1 MRAFTQNP
9 AIRQQLIWIGAWFV
23 LGAFIGF
30 DNYAH
35 GGGMLFGGLYGWAL
49 AAEPGKKRRW
59 RMAAAFWVAALLVF
73 ASLRPLPWVHQVPAV
88 RRACRRERSR
98 ATDAHDLRVGSRRAC
113 SPRTIAGGWGPCEGP
128 HLIRGMS
135 RRMADEKIHVEAL
148 VIGAGPGGY
157 VAGIRLGQLKKKAM
171 VVERDKPGGI
181 CLNVGCIPSKALIN
195 AAKTYDKLRHG
206 GDIGILADNI
216 RVDMV
221 KMQSW
226 KSEVVSKLTGGVKML
241 LKANGC
247 DYRTGVARLTSRNT
261 VELTA
266 ADGSKVTIQAD
277 NIVVATG
284 SRPIEIPGFKFDGQR
299 IVDSTGALAFDAV
312 PERFVVIGGGY
323 IGIEI
328 GTLYAKLGSKVTV
341 VEALPAILA
350 GNDPDIVQVVARK
363 LKKLGVEVMTGAK
376 AKSWSEKDGRAAVVV
391 DVGGNDVTLD
401 ADKVLVAVG
410 RRPISDGLGLEEVGV
425 KLERGFIPVD
435 KRLRTNVPGI
445 YAIGDVAGQ
454 PMLAHKA
461 SREAEVVAE
470 VIAGHKAE
478 FDVRCIPA
486 VIFSDPEVASAGIT
500 ADEAKQ
506 RGREVKVGKFP
517 FSVLGRAIANADTDG
532 FVKVVIDAASK
543 EVLGIHVVGNGASDV
558 IAEAALA
565 IEMGALADDL
575 SMTIH
580 AHPTLPEAIME
591 AAKASLGEAIH
602 IQNR

>member
-1 MRAFTQNP
+1 
-9 AIRQQLIWIGAWFV
+9 
-23 LGAFIGF
+23 
-30 DNYAH
+30 
-35 GGGMLFGGLYGWAL
+35 
-49 AAEPGKKRRW
+49 
-59 RMAAAFWVAALLVF
+59 
-73 ASLRPLPWVHQVPAV
+73 
-88 RRACRRERSR
+88 
-98 ATDAHDLRVGSRRAC
+98 
-113 SPRTIAGGWGPCEGP
+113 
-128 HLIRGMS
+128 
-135 RRMADEKIHVEAL
+135 MADAIHVEAL

-157 VAGIRLGQLKKKAM
+157 VAGIRLGQLKTKAM

-206 GDIGILADNI
+206 ADIGILADNF
-216 RVDMV
+216 RVDMP
-221 KMQSW
+221 KMQTW
-226 KSEVVSKLTGGVKML
+226 KGEVVSKLTGGVKIL
-241 LKANGC
+241 LKSNGC
-247 DYRTGVARLTSRNT
+247 DYRTGVARLVSRNT
-261 VELTA
+261 VELTEA
-266 ADGSKVTIQAD
+266 TGKVTIQAD
-277 NIVVATG
+277 NIVIATG
-284 SRPIEIPGFKFDGQR
+284 SRPIEIPGFKFDGNR
-299 IVDSTGALAFDAV
+299 VVDSTGALAFDAV
-312 PERFVVIGGGY
+312 PDRFVVIGGGY

-341 VEALPAILA
+341 VEALPAILP

-376 AKSWSEKDGRAAVVV
+376 AKSWSEVGGHAAVVL
-391 DVGGNDVTLD
+391 DVGGKDVTVD

-410 RRPISDGLGLEEVGV
+410 RRPNAEGLGLEEVGV
-425 KLERGFIPVD
+425 KVERGFVTVD
-435 KRLRTNVPGI
+435 KRMRTNVPGI

-461 SREAEVVAE
+461 SKEAEVVAE

-506 RGREVKVGKFP
+506 RGRDVKVGKFP

-532 FVKVVIDAASK
+532 FVKVVIDAGSK

-565 IEMGALADDL
+565 IEMGALADDISL
-575 SMTIH
+575 TIH
-580 AHPTLPEAIME
+580 AHPTLPEAIHE

>member
-1 MRAFTQNP
+1 
-9 AIRQQLIWIGAWFV
+9 
-23 LGAFIGF
+23 
-30 DNYAH
+30 
-35 GGGMLFGGLYGWAL
+35 
-49 AAEPGKKRRW
+49 
-59 RMAAAFWVAALLVF
+59 
-73 ASLRPLPWVHQVPAV
+73 
-88 RRACRRERSR
+88 
-98 ATDAHDLRVGSRRAC
+98 
-113 SPRTIAGGWGPCEGP
+113 
-128 HLIRGMS
+128 MS
-135 RRMADEKIHVEAL
+135 RRMADAIHVEAL

-195 AAKTYDKLRHG
+195 ASKYYDKLRHG
-206 GDIGILADNI
+206 ADIGILADNF
-216 RVDMV
+216 RVDMP
-221 KMQSW
+221 KMQTW
-226 KSEVVSKLTGGVKML
+226 KGEVVSKLTGGVKIL
-241 LKANGC
+241 LKSNGC
-247 DYRTGVARLTSRNT
+247 DYRTGVARLVSRNT
-261 VELTA
+261 VELTEA
-266 ADGSKVTIQAD
+266 TGKVTIQAD
-277 NIVVATG
+277 NIVIATG
-284 SRPIEIPGFKFDGQR
+284 SRPIEIPGFKFDGNR

-341 VEALPAILA
+341 VEALPAILP

-376 AKSWSEKDGRAAVVV
+376 AKSWSEVGGRAAVVLDAGNV
-391 DVGGNDVTLD
+391 DSKDVTVT

-410 RRPISDGLGLEEVGV
+410 RRPNAEGLGLEEVGV
-425 KLERGFIPVD
+425 KVERGFVTVD
-435 KRLRTNVPGI
+435 KRMRTNVPGI

-461 SREAEVVAE
+461 SKEAEIVAE

-506 RGREVKVGKFP
+506 RGRDVKVGKFP

-532 FVKVVIDAASK
+532 FVKVVIDAGTK

-565 IEMGALADDL
+565 IEMGALADDISL
-575 SMTIH
+575 TIH
-580 AHPTLPEAIME
+580 AHPTLPEAIHE

>member
-1 MRAFTQNP
+1 
-9 AIRQQLIWIGAWFV
+9 
-23 LGAFIGF
+23 
-30 DNYAH
+30 
-35 GGGMLFGGLYGWAL
+35 
-49 AAEPGKKRRW
+49 
-59 RMAAAFWVAALLVF
+59 
-73 ASLRPLPWVHQVPAV
+73 
-88 RRACRRERSR
+88 
-98 ATDAHDLRVGSRRAC
+98 
-113 SPRTIAGGWGPCEGP
+113 
-128 HLIRGMS
+128 MS
-135 RRMADEKIHVEAL
+135 RRMADANAIHVEAL

-195 AAKTYDKLRHG
+195 AAKYYDKLRHG
-206 GDIGILADNI
+206 ADIGILADNI
-216 RVDMV
+216 RLDMP
-221 KMQSW
+221 KMQTW
-226 KSEVVSKLTGGVKML
+226 KGEVVSELTGGVKVL

-247 DYRTGVARLTSRNT
+247 DYRTGVARLTSRST
-261 VELTA
+261 VELTE
-266 ADGSKVTIQAD
+266 ADGKKVTIQAD

-284 SRPIEIPGFKFDGQR
+284 SRPIEIPGFKFDGNR

-341 VEALPAILA
+341 VEALPAILP
-350 GNDPDIVQVVARK
+350 GNDPEIVQVVARK

-376 AKSWSEKDGRAAVVV
+376 AKSWSEQGGRAAVVL
-391 DVGGNDVTLD
+391 DVGGKDVTVE
-401 ADKVLVAVG
+401 ADKVLVSVG
-410 RRPISDGLGLEEVGV
+410 RRPNFENLGLEEVGV
-425 KLERGFIPVD
+425 KVERGFVTVD
-435 KRLRTNVPGI
+435 KRMRTNVPGI

-478 FDVRCIPA
+478 FDARVIPA

-506 RGREVKVGKFP
+506 RGRDVKVGKFP
-517 FSVLGRAIANADTDG
+517 FAALGRAIANADTDG
-532 FVKVVIDAASK
+532 FVKVVIDAGTK
-543 EVLGIHVVGNGASDV
+543 EVLGIHVVGNGASDI

-565 IEMGALADDL
+565 IAMGALADDISL
-575 SMTIH
+575 TIH

>member
-1 MRAFTQNP
+1 
-9 AIRQQLIWIGAWFV
+9 
-23 LGAFIGF
+23 
-30 DNYAH
+30 
-35 GGGMLFGGLYGWAL
+35 
-49 AAEPGKKRRW
+49 
-59 RMAAAFWVAALLVF
+59 
-73 ASLRPLPWVHQVPAV
+73 
-88 RRACRRERSR
+88 
-98 ATDAHDLRVGSRRAC
+98 
-113 SPRTIAGGWGPCEGP
+113 
-128 HLIRGMS
+128 
-135 RRMADEKIHVEAL
+135 MADENIRVEAL

-157 VAGIRLGQLKKKAM
+157 VAGIRLGQLKKRAM

-195 AAKTYDKLRHG
+195 AAKFYDKLRHG
-206 GDIGILADNI
+206 ADIGIMADNL
-216 RVDMV
+216 RVDMP

-226 KSEVVSKLTGGVKML
+226 KGEVVAKLTGGVRTL

-247 DYRTGVARLTSRNT
+247 DYRTGSARLVSRNT
-261 VELTA
+261 VELTEKT
-266 ADGSKVTIQAD
+266 GKVTIQAD
-277 NIVVATG
+277 NVVVATG
-284 SRPIEIPGFKFDGQR
+284 SRPIEIPGFKFDGNR
-299 IVDSTGALAFDAV
+299 IVDSTGALDFAAV

-328 GTLYAKLGSKVTV
+328 GTLYAKLGARVTV
-341 VEALPAILA
+341 VEALPAILP
-350 GNDPDIVQVVARK
+350 GNDPEIVQVVARK

-376 AKSWSEKDGRAAVVV
+376 AKSWSEAGGRAKLVVEV
-391 DVGGNDVTLD
+391 DGKEATATLD
-401 ADKVLVAVG
+401 ADKILVAVG
-410 RRPISDGLGLEEVGV
+410 RRPNSEGLGLEEVGV
-425 KLERGFIPVD
+425 KLERGFITVD
-435 KRLRTNVPGI
+435 RRLRTNVPGI

-470 VIAGHKAE
+470 VIAGHKSE

-506 RGREVKVGKFP
+506 RGRDARVGKFP
-517 FSVLGRAIANADTDG
+517 FVALGRAIANADTDG

>member
-1 MRAFTQNP
+1 
-9 AIRQQLIWIGAWFV
+9 
-23 LGAFIGF
+23 
-30 DNYAH
+30 
-35 GGGMLFGGLYGWAL
+35 
-49 AAEPGKKRRW
+49 
-59 RMAAAFWVAALLVF
+59 
-73 ASLRPLPWVHQVPAV
+73 
-88 RRACRRERSR
+88 
-98 ATDAHDLRVGSRRAC
+98 
-113 SPRTIAGGWGPCEGP
+113 
-128 HLIRGMS
+128 
-135 RRMADEKIHVEAL
+135 

-181 CLNVGCIPSKALIN
+181 CLNVGCIPSKALIT
-195 AAKTYDKLRHG
+195 ASKYYDKLRHG
-206 GDIGILADNI
+206 ADIGILADNF
-216 RVDMV
+216 RVDMP
-221 KMQSW
+221 KMQTW
-226 KSEVVSKLTGGVKML
+226 KGEVVSKLTGGVKIL
-241 LKANGC
+241 LKSNGC
-247 DYRTGVARLTSRNT
+247 DYRTGVARLVSRNT
-261 VELTA
+261 VELTEA
-266 ADGSKVTIQAD
+266 TGKVTIQAD
-277 NIVVATG
+277 NIVIATG
-284 SRPIEIPGFKFDGQR
+284 SRPIEIPGFKFDGNR

-341 VEALPAILA
+341 VEALPAILP

-376 AKSWSEKDGRAAVVV
+376 AKSWSEVGGRADVVLDAGSV
-391 DVGGNDVTLD
+391 DSKDVTVT

-410 RRPISDGLGLEEVGV
+410 RRPNAEGLGLEEVGV
-425 KLERGFIPVD
+425 KVERGFVTVD
-435 KRLRTNVPGI
+435 KRMRTNVPGI

-461 SREAEVVAE
+461 SKEAEVVAE

-506 RGREVKVGKFP
+506 RGRDVKVGKFP

-532 FVKVVIDAASK
+532 FVKVVIDAGTK

-565 IEMGALADDL
+565 IEMGALADDISL
-575 SMTIH
+575 TIH
-580 AHPTLPEAIME
+580 AHPTLPEAIHE

>member
-1 MRAFTQNP
+1 
-9 AIRQQLIWIGAWFV
+9 
-23 LGAFIGF
+23 
-30 DNYAH
+30 
-35 GGGMLFGGLYGWAL
+35 
-49 AAEPGKKRRW
+49 
-59 RMAAAFWVAALLVF
+59 
-73 ASLRPLPWVHQVPAV
+73 
-88 RRACRRERSR
+88 
-98 ATDAHDLRVGSRRAC
+98 
-113 SPRTIAGGWGPCEGP
+113 
-128 HLIRGMS
+128 
-135 RRMADEKIHVEAL
+135 MADEKIHVEAL

-226 KSEVVSKLTGGVKML
+226 KSEVVSKLTGGVKVL

-266 ADGSKVTIQAD
+266 ADGAKTTIQAD

-376 AKSWSEKDGRAAVVV
+376 AKSWNETGGRAAVVV
-391 DVGGNDVTLD
+391 DVGGKDVTLD

-565 IEMGALADDL
+565 IEMGALADDI

>member
-1 MRAFTQNP
+1 
-9 AIRQQLIWIGAWFV
+9 
-23 LGAFIGF
+23 
-30 DNYAH
+30 
-35 GGGMLFGGLYGWAL
+35 
-49 AAEPGKKRRW
+49 
-59 RMAAAFWVAALLVF
+59 
-73 ASLRPLPWVHQVPAV
+73 
-88 RRACRRERSR
+88 
-98 ATDAHDLRVGSRRAC
+98 
-113 SPRTIAGGWGPCEGP
+113 
-128 HLIRGMS
+128 
-135 RRMADEKIHVEAL
+135 MADAIHVEAL

-195 AAKTYDKLRHG
+195 ASKYYDKLRHG
-206 GDIGILADNI
+206 ADIGILADNF
-216 RVDMV
+216 RVDMP
-221 KMQSW
+221 KMQTW
-226 KSEVVSKLTGGVKML
+226 KGEVVSKLTGGVKIL
-241 LKANGC
+241 LKSNGC
-247 DYRTGVARLTSRNT
+247 DYRTGVARLVSRNT
-261 VELTA
+261 VELTEA
-266 ADGSKVTIQAD
+266 TGKVTIQAD
-277 NIVVATG
+277 NIVIATG
-284 SRPIEIPGFKFDGQR
+284 SRPIEIPGFKFDGNR

-341 VEALPAILA
+341 VEALPAILP

-376 AKSWSEKDGRAAVVV
+376 AKSWSEQGGRAAVVL
-391 DVGGNDVTLD
+391 DAGGKDVTVE

-410 RRPISDGLGLEEVGV
+410 RRPNWENLGLEEVGV
-425 KLERGFIPVD
+425 KVERGFVTVD

-470 VIAGHKAE
+470 VIAGHKTE
-478 FDVRCIPA
+478 FDVRVIPA

-506 RGREVKVGKFP
+506 RGRDVKVGKFP

-532 FVKVVIDAASK
+532 FVKVVIDAGTK
-543 EVLGIHVVGNGASDV
+543 EVLGIHVVGNGASDI

-575 SMTIH
+575 SLTIH